1 MRRLFAILV
10 LLAPLAAGAA
20 DTPAGQAQAL
30 FDRDWQWRMRHQ
42 PEYATT
48 VGDHRYDALLSDSSL
63 AARWE
68 TLAHERR
75 MLEAIRRIDRKEL
88 QGQDRI
94 SYDLFVDD
102 KSRRVAVAELCPVD
116 PEPISAQDGIHI
128 RLPQLAAQM
137 PFDTEDDYRTY
148 IDRIAALPDH
158 VDGLIEQMREGM
170 RTGWIEPK
178 VAVRAL
184 PAMLRE
190 MREHLVDGPLGAP
203 FRRIPAIIDSDVR
216 DQLAKAGPDV
226 LVRKAA
232 PALLRLEDFI
242 RNEYLPAARDSIAAS
257 SLPGGQAWYALVVKN
272 ATTTELTPA
281 DVHALGLKEVAR
293 LKAQLPAAIARTG
306 YQGTIERFIAF
317 ANSDPRLF
325 YKDPEALV
333 TRYKHVIERAESRL
347 PALVATIPPEEIVV
361 KAVNQPGAV
370 AAYYQ
375 GGNDDSPA
383 ALVVNTA
390 RLDTRPM
397 WQVETLALHEALP
410 GHHLQVARAHAL
422 DLPAFRRFG
431 WYVAFGEG
439 WATYAESLGPEMG
452 FYKDAFSAFGH
463 LNDELFRA
471 ARLVVDTGIHAMGWS
486 RQQAVDYLNANTANA
501 PPDNEVE
508 VDRYIA
514 QPGQALGYKI
524 GQLRIQA
531 LRERAEATLGEHF
544 DERRFHDAVLGSGA
558 LPLAI
563 LDSEVGRWIAAEA
576 AAAKAP
582 PAEPRVSD
590 TKDTGRE

>member
-10 LLAPLAAGAA
+10 LLAPLAAGAE
-20 DTPAGQAQAL
+20 TPADQAHAL
-30 FDRDWQWRMRHQ
+30 FDRDWQWRMRHY

-48 VGDHRYDALLSDSSL
+48 VGDHRYDAILSDTSL

-68 TLAHERR
+68 EQAHEKR
-75 MLEAIRRIDRKEL
+75 MLETIRRIDRKEL

-94 SYDLFVDD
+94 SYDLFIDD
-102 KSRRVAVAELCPVD
+102 KSRRIAVAELCPVD
-116 PEPISAQDGIHI
+116 PEPITAQQGIHI

-137 PFDTEDDYRTY
+137 PFDTEDDYRNY
-148 IDRIAALPDH
+148 IDRLAALPDY

-170 RTGWIEPK
+170 RTDWTEPK